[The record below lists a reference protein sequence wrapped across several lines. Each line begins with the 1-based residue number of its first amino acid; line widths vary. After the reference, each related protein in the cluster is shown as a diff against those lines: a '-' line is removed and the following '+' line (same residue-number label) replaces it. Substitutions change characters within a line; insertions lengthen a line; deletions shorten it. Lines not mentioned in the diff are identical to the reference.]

1 MANKTSKALSKKKEM
16 QEKIDKMN
24 KEIKELEIKSQQE
37 IGKFLLKEWEIG
49 DDVDSEILFDI
60 IRSYK
65 EDVQKRLNGS
75 EYEEAKGNYE
85 ESETQQT
92 HSS

>member
-1 MANKTSKALSKKKEM
+1 MSLKTSKALSKKKEM
-16 QEKIDKMN
+16 QEKIEKMN

-60 IRSYK
+60 ISSYK
-65 EDVQKRLNGS
+65 ADVQKRLNGS

-85 ESETQQT
+85 ESETQQI

>member
-1 MANKTSKALSKKKEM
+1 MATKTSKALSKKKEM

-37 IGKFLLKEWEIG
+37 VGKFLLKEWEID

-60 IRSYK
+60 IRSYS
-65 EDVQKRLNGS
+65 EDVKQRLNGS
-75 EYEEAKGNYE
+75 EYEEAKGNYG
-85 ESETQQT
+85 ESETPQT

>member
-1 MANKTSKALSKKKEM
+1 MSLKTSKALSKKKEM
-16 QEKIDKMN
+16 QEKIEKMN

-49 DDVDSEILFDI
+49 DDVDSEILFNI

-65 EDVQKRLNGS
+65 EDVQKRLDGS
-75 EYEEAKGNYE
+75 EYQEAKGSSE
-85 ESETQQT
+85 GSETQQT
-92 HSS
+92 HSF

>member
-1 MANKTSKALSKKKEM
+1 MSLKTSKALSKKKEM
-16 QEKIDKMN
+16 QEKIEKMN

-60 IRSYK
+60 ISSYK
-65 EDVQKRLNGS
+65 ADVQKRLNGS

>member
-1 MANKTSKALSKKKEM
+1 MATKTSKALSKKKEM
-16 QEKIDKMN
+16 QEKIEKMN
-24 KEIKELEIKSQQE
+24 REIKELEIQSQQE

-65 EDVQKRLNGS
+65 EDVKNRLNGS
-75 EYEEAKGNYE
+75 EYDEAKGNSE
-85 ESETQQT
+85 EYETQQT

>member
-1 MANKTSKALSKKKEM
+1 MTNKTSKALSKKKEM
-16 QEKIDKMN
+16 QEKIDKMH

-49 DDVDSEILFDI
+49 DDIDSEILFDI

-65 EDVQKRLNGS
+65 EDVQKQLNGS

>member
-1 MANKTSKALSKKKEM
+1 MSIKTSKALSKKKEM
-16 QEKIDKMN
+16 QEKIEKMN

-65 EDVQKRLNGS
+65 DDVQKRLNGS